1 MWLDLAAS
9 FRVLEV
15 QPPDDEGEN
24 RRDESD
30 DQQRVDV
37 VINVGLDPVRER
49 SVCRQRLRVRL
60 NRVTVPDNSS
70 WNNGDDGHEHPGDIQ
85 EEVLRSVLSLVGD
98 ERECHEEHA
107 TDENCADGGVLVSA
121 DGVL

>member
-37 VINVGLDPVRER
+37 VINVVWTQFARDPSAVRGCGFGSIE
-49 SVCRQRLRVRL
+49 
-60 NRVTVPDNSS
+60 
-70 WNNGDDGHEHPGDIQ
+70 
-85 EEVLRSVLSLVGD
+85 
-98 ERECHEEHA
+98 
-107 TDENCADGGVLVSA
+107 
-121 DGVL
+121 